1 MAYPI
6 RLFRAVPL
14 AGIALGSSLFTTSPC
29 VPSFITALA
38 RTSSQ
43 QSLSPTPRPYAA
55 LVCLATVAARQTALG
70 LCRDD
75 VISIF
80 LFLPTFPHIL
90 SIRDQATS
98 LGHPLATLPPP
109 HR

>member
-14 AGIALGSSLFTTSPC
+14 AGIALGSSLFITSPC

-43 QSLSPTPRPYAA
+43 QSLSPTPRPPYAA
-55 LVCLATVAARQTALG
+55 LVCLATVAARQLWG
-70 LCRDD
+70 
-75 VISIF
+75 
-80 LFLPTFPHIL
+80 
-90 SIRDQATS
+90 
-98 LGHPLATLPPP
+98 
-109 HR
+109 